1 MSMKHNICSVKPLV
15 LQCEINRI
23 NNQNYFFADLTKP
36 KQNKNAKKSKSI
48 Q

>member
-1 MSMKHNICSVKPLV
+1 MKTQHNICSVKSLI

-23 NNQNYFFADLTKP
+23 NNQNYFFVDLTQP
-36 KQNKNAKKSKSI
+36 NQNKNAKKSKSI